1 MRTRVVMVAM
11 LALMLVG
18 GLAPAASAVPGS
30 AGKAGGAECWGIV
43 SAQAA
48 GEGGLG
54 EHSSNQANPRF
65 GLGNLYRELGFNSLA
80 ALGAYLA
87 QVDGID
93 ATMCSHPD
101 VPPLP

>member
-18 GLAPAASAVPGS
+18 GLAPAALAVPDS
-30 AGKAGGAECWGIV
+30 AGKANGNECWGIV

-54 EHSSNQANPRF
+54 EHSSNQANPRS
-65 GLGNLYRELGFNSLA
+65 GLGNLYRDLEFDSLA
-80 ALGAYLA
+80 ALGSFLA
-87 QVDGID
+87 TVDGID
-93 ATMCSHPD
+93 ATMCDQP
-101 VPPLP
+101 